1 LANILRGHL
10 EDLALVTALRARI
23 GDMQERAARLEFR
36 ADQKRALVLAVM
48 ERADMR
54 KLVQPDFSAF
64 WRSGAPAL
72 IVVNEAQIP
81 EPFWRPQ
88 PPKLDRRAVLE
99 ALKAGHSIPGASL
112 GSGAN
117 TLSVRTR

>member
-1 LANILRGHL
+1 
-10 EDLALVTALRARI
+10 
-23 GDMQERAARLEFR
+23 MQERAARLEFR

-64 WRSGAPAL
+64 WRSAAPAL
-72 IVVNEAQIP
+72 IVVNEALIP

-88 PPKLDRRAVLE
+88 PSKLDRRGVLE
-99 ALKAGHSIPGASL
+99 ALKAGHNVPGATL
-112 GSGAN
+112 GTGTS
-117 TLSVRTR
+117 TLSLRTR